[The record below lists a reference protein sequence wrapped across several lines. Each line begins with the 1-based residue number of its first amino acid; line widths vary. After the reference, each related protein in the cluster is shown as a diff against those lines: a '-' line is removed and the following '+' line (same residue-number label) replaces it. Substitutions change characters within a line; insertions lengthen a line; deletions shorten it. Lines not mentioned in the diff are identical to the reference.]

1 MPSTTPLTDAI
12 NALTQY
18 ANETTGASDTT
29 LSDAVGTLVAGYG
42 GGGSGWTTDGIATRA
57 EPNGAIVVTTSDIV
71 PYGFAGS
78 VAITSFV
85 ADSVTMLRQSILADC
100 SNLESISF
108 ASATT
113 YNGTQQ
119 FANCAKLTSVNLP
132 NLTTLNNQMFQGC
145 TSLEFIEFP
154 KLTGLNRSGVFRNCY
169 KLQTVVL
176 RHTSVVPVNND
187 TFANT
192 PFAGYNSL
200 TGTVYVPQSLI
211 SSYQTA
217 TNWSTLYNNGTC
229 TFVAIEGSI
238 YE

>member
-18 ANETTGASDTT
+18 ANETTGQSDTT

-42 GGGSGWTTDGIATRA
+42 GGGGWTTDGIATGA
-57 EPNGAIVVTTSDIV
+57 EPNGAIVVTASDIV
-71 PYGFAGS
+71 SYGFTGS
-78 VAITSFV
+78 AAITSFV
-85 ADSVTMLRQSILADC
+85 ADSVTILRQSILADC
-100 SNLESISF
+100 SNVESISF

-113 YNGTQQ
+113 CNGTQQ
-119 FANCAKLTSVNLP
+119 FNNCAKLTSVNLP
-132 NLTTLNNQMFQGC
+132 NLTATNNQMLQTC
-145 TSLEFIEFP
+145 TSLEFIDFP
-154 KLTGLNRSGVFRNCY
+154 KLTALNRSGVFRNCY

-176 RHTSVVPVNND
+176 RHTSVVPINND

-192 PFAGYNSL
+192 PFAGYNGLS
-200 TGTVYVPQSLI
+200 GTVYVPQSLI

-217 TNWSTLYNNGTC
+217 ANWSTLYSGGHC
-229 TFVAIEGSI
+229 TFTAIEGSP

>member
-1 MPSTTPLTDAI
+1 MTSVYGKIQNLITA
-12 NALTQY
+12 
-18 ANETTGASDTT
+18 ANTVTGESDTT
-29 LSDAVGTLVAGYG
+29 LTDAVQTLIDGYG
-42 GGGSGWTTDGIATRA
+42 QGGGGWTTDGIATRA
-57 EPNGAIVVTTSDIV
+57 EPNGAIVVTASNIV
-71 PYGFAGS
+71 SYGFIGS
-78 VAITSFV
+78 AAVTSFV
-85 ADSVTMLRQSILADC
+85 ADSVPILRQSILGDC
-100 SNLESISF
+100 SNVESISF

-113 YNGTQQ
+113 YSGTQQ
-119 FANCAKLTSVNLP
+119 FVNCSKLASVNLP

-192 PFAGYNSL
+192 PFAGYNGLS
-200 TGTVYVPQSLI
+200 GTVYVPQSLI